1 MPTLT
6 RTLGFRDLTLIT
18 VGSVIGSGIFL
29 VPGPVMRNVG
39 GSVGLA
45 MLVWI
50 AGGLLSLLGALTY
63 AELSAMNPEAGGLYI
78 FIRDG
83 FGSFLAFMFGWVLF
97 FVTSSGTNATLAV
110 AFSTYLQQIVPLT
123 PWMGK
128 AVSIA
133 MLVVVMLVNVWG
145 TRRSADL
152 NNWTTGIKVL
162 LIVGMSGALLWV
174 GRGFSASH
182 AHLWASIPMSRW
194 ALLSG
199 FGVAMVSV
207 LWAYEGWQFGT
218 YSAGETVNP
227 QKDFPR
233 ALFVG
238 TAGLIVIYLLANVA
252 YLVALGPAEA
262 AKSDSVAAAAMAAMF
277 SPAAGKIVA
286 LVILISI
293 FSATNVTVLTAP
305 RVYFAMAADGLFF
318 KRLAEVHP
326 RFGTP
331 AFAIIISSIWSM
343 VLALSGTF
351 EELLTY
357 VIFVGWIF
365 YALAG
370 ASIFVYRKRQP
381 DRPRPYRVPGYPW
394 TPILFVLTGAA
405 IVANTIIA
413 EPRNAAIGLGI
424 SLVGAPAY
432 FIWKSRKEKQIHQ

>member
-1 MPTLT
+1 MATLT

-18 VGSVIGSGIFL
+18 IGSVIGSGIFL
-29 VPGPVMRNVG
+29 VPGPVMRSVG
-39 GSVGLA
+39 GSVPLA
-45 MLVWI
+45 LLVWL
-50 AGGLLSLLGALTY
+50 AGGMLSLLGALTY

-78 FIRDG
+78 YIRDG

-97 FVTSSGTNATLAV
+97 FVISCGTNATLAV
-110 AFSTYLQQIVPLT
+110 AFGTYLQEIIPLT
-123 PWMGK
+123 PLMVK
-128 AVSIA
+128 LVSVS
-133 MLVVVMLVNVWG
+133 MLLVVMLVNVWG
-145 TRRSADL
+145 TRQSADL
-152 NNWTTGIKVL
+152 NNWTTGLKVL
-162 LIVGMSGALLWV
+162 LILGMSGALLWV
-174 GRGFSASH
+174 GRGFVGSHVQLTASV
-182 AHLWASIPMSRW
+182 PTSRW

-218 YSAGETVNP
+218 YSAGETLNP
-227 QKDFPR
+227 QKDFPP

-238 TAGLIVIYLLANVA
+238 TTSLIAIYLVANVA
-252 YLVALGPAEA
+252 YLAALGPVQA
-262 AKSDSVAAAAMAAMF
+262 AKSDSIAAAAMSAMF

-286 LVILISI
+286 LAILVSI

-305 RVYFAMAADGLFF
+305 RVFFAMAADGLFF

-331 AFAIIISSIWSM
+331 ALAIVSSSIWSI

-351 EELLTY
+351 DELLTY

-370 ASIFVYRKRQP
+370 ASIFVYRRRQP
-381 DRPRPYRVPGYPW
+381 NHHRPYRVPGYPW
-394 TPILFVLTGAA
+394 TPIIFVLTAGA

-413 EPRNAAIGLGI
+413 EPKNAAIGLGI
-424 SLVGAPAY
+424 TFLGAPAY
-432 FIWKSRKEKQIHQ
+432 FIWKSRKKTPNT